1 VPVQTLGIQRNY
13 LILFVSGKH
22 PKKKKET
29 MKVIEI
35 SKPGGPEV
43 LTLAERPM
51 PQPKDGEIL
60 VKVAATGVNGPD
72 MMQRK
77 GLYPAPAGASDL
89 LGLEIS
95 GEVTAVGAG
104 VTRWKI
110 GDKLCGLTN
119 GGGYAEYCVIEA
131 SHCLPVP
138 KGVSLIDA
146 AGLPE
151 TYFTVWSNVFIGAQ
165 LKAGETFLVHGGAGG
180 IGTTCIQLGKA
191 FGAKVIATDS
201 PDARCQVC
209 RDLGA
214 DRVIDYRQTDF
225 VEVVRT
231 EGGADVILDIV
242 GGANIEKNI
251 KAASP
256 DARIIQL
263 AFAAGAKVEINL
275 MPIMLKRLTYTGST
289 LRTRPN
295 AFKAR
300 VAQELEAQ
308 VWPLIEAGKIRIVT
322 GRTFAL
328 DGAAQAHAMMEAAG
342 HTGKILLTV
351 AAV

>member
-1 VPVQTLGIQRNY
+1 
-13 LILFVSGKH
+13 
-22 PKKKKET
+22 
-29 MKVIEI
+29 MKVIVI

-43 LTLAERPM
+43 LASAERDA
-51 PQPKDGEIL
+51 PQPKAGEVL

-89 LGLEIS
+89 LGLEIA
-95 GEVTAVGAG
+95 GEVAAVGEG
-104 VTRWKI
+104 VAHWKV

-119 GGGYAEYCVIEA
+119 GGGYAEYCTIDA
-131 SHCLPVP
+131 NHCLPIP
-138 KGVSLIDA
+138 RGVSLVDA

-151 TYFTVWSNVFIGAQ
+151 TFFTVWSNVFIGAQ

-201 PDARCQVC
+201 PDVRCKIC

-214 DRVIDYRQTDF
+214 DRVIDYKQEDF
-225 VEVVRT
+225 VEVARN
-231 EGGADVILDIV
+231 EGGANVILDIV

-263 AFAAGAKVEINL
+263 AFAAGSKVEINL
-275 MPIMLKRLTYTGST
+275 MPIMLKRLIYTGST
-289 LRTRPN
+289 LRTRPT
-295 AFKAR
+295 AFKTR
-300 VAQELEAQ
+300 VARELETQ
-308 VWPLIEAGKIRIVT
+308 VWPLIESGKIKVVT

-328 DGAAQAHAMMEAAG
+328 AQAADAHALMESAG
-342 HTGKILLTV
+342 HTGKILLTL
-351 AAV
+351 

>member
-1 VPVQTLGIQRNY
+1 MSSLPA
-13 LILFVSGKH
+13 
-22 PKKKKET
+22 T

-35 SKPGGPEV
+35 SKPGAPDV
-43 LTLAERPM
+43 LTPAVRALPV
-51 PQPKDGEIL
+51 PKSGEVL

-95 GEVTAVGAG
+95 GEVVALGADMQ
-104 VTRWKI
+104 RWKI
-110 GDKLCGLTN
+110 GDLLCGLTN
-119 GGGYAEYCVIEA
+119 GGGYAEYCVIDA
-131 SHCLPVP
+131 NHCLPIP
-138 KGVSLIDA
+138 KGVSLVDA

-151 TYFTVWSNVFIGAQ
+151 TFFTVWSNVFIGAQ

-201 PDARCQVC
+201 PDARCQLC

-214 DRVIDYRQTDF
+214 DRVIDYKTEDF

-231 EGGADVILDIV
+231 EGGANVILDIV
-242 GGANIEKNI
+242 GGPNIEKNI

-263 AFAAGAKVEINL
+263 AFAAGSKVEINL

-289 LRTRPN
+289 LRTRPV
-295 AFKAR
+295 AFKTR
-300 VAQELEAQ
+300 VAQELEAE
-308 VWPLIEAGKIRIVT
+308 VWPLIESGKIRVVT
-322 GRTFAL
+322 GRIL
-328 DGAAQAHAMMEAAG
+328 PLAQAAASHSLMESAG
-342 HTGKILLTV
+342 HTGKILLTL
-351 AAV
+351 

>member
-1 VPVQTLGIQRNY
+1 
-13 LILFVSGKH
+13 
-22 PKKKKET
+22 
-29 MKVIEI
+29 MKAIEI
-35 SKPGGPEV
+35 SKPGAPDV
-43 LTLAERPM
+43 LLPAERPV
-51 PQPKDGEIL
+51 PVPKAGEVL

-77 GLYPAPAGASDL
+77 GLYPAPPGASDL

-95 GEVTAVGAG
+95 GVVTAVGTG
-104 VTRWKI
+104 VTRWKV
-110 GDKLCGLTN
+110 GDTLCGLTN
-119 GGGYAEYCVIEA
+119 GGGYAEYCVIDA
-131 SHCLPVP
+131 NHCLPIP
-138 KGVSLIDA
+138 KGVSLVDA

-201 PDARCQVC
+201 PDARCGIC
-209 RDLGA
+209 RELGA
-214 DRVIDYRQTDF
+214 DRVIDYKQEDF
-225 VEVVRT
+225 VEVVRS
-231 EGGADVILDIV
+231 EGGANVILDIV
-242 GGANIEKNI
+242 GGPNIEKNI

-263 AFAAGAKVEINL
+263 AFAAGSKVEINL

-289 LRTRPN
+289 LRTRPT
-295 AFKAR
+295 AFKTR

-308 VWPLIEAGKIRIVT
+308 VWPLIEAGKIRVVT
-322 GRTFAL
+322 GRTL
-328 DGAAQAHAMMEAAG
+328 PLAQAAAAHTLMESAG
-342 HTGKILLTV
+342 HTGKILLTL
-351 AAV
+351 